1 MSVGVAKTMKRSL
14 NSMCPIEVATTV
26 EFLMNKQ
33 TVLVIDDEPSIC
45 WALEKM
51 LTGEGHAVVTASS
64 AEEGLRIAAQCKP
77 AMVILDVR
85 LPHEDGISALPKFL
99 SATNHSPV
107 VIITAFGD
115 LETAVAAVRNGASDY
130 LTKPFKLEDALRVCR
145 ITLQKHSQS
154 VVARR
159 TTTTTTTTVTDES
172 VLVGVSPSMQY
183 VFRQI
188 ALVADSD
195 LTVLITGETGTG
207 KELVAAAIHR
217 HSNRSASA
225 YIPISPV
232 AMNPDLIES
241 ELFGHVKGA
250 FTGASEDRAGLFE
263 QAEGGTVLLDEIG
276 DLPLSTQVK
285 LLRVLEQ
292 GHYCRVGDTRPRT
305 ANVRVLAATNCDL
318 HEAVASGRFR
328 EDLFHRLTGVQI
340 HLPPLRQRIEDI
352 AALCEHFQKIRQC
365 FGGLDETLVSQLQ
378 SRPWH
383 GNVRELKNAVTHAA
397 VVARGRPITIED
409 FPDAKP
415 GRGNTSTTL
424 YQTLPNLITAWAEDA
439 IASNPDTASLHS
451 DLLAAIEPALLQ
463 VVLKRTSG
471 NRAKAAEMLG
481 IHRGTLRDRL
491 KGYGIENGDPRL

>member
-1 MSVGVAKTMKRSL
+1 MCLVETPKTIETPKAWECLMS
-14 NSMCPIEVATTV
+14 
-26 EFLMNKQ
+26 KQ
-33 TVLVIDDEPSIC
+33 TILVVDDEPSIC

-64 AEEGLRIAAQCKP
+64 AEEGLRIASQCKP

-99 SATNHSPV
+99 SATNHAPV

-130 LTKPFKLEDALRVCR
+130 LTKPFKLEDALRTCR
-145 ITLQKHSQS
+145 ITLQKNSQS
-154 VVARR
+154 VVARG
-159 TTTTTTTTVTDES
+159 TTTTVADES
-172 VLVGVSPSMQY
+172 VLVGVSASMQY

-217 HSNRSASA
+217 HSNRSQSA

-232 AMNPDLIES
+232 ALNPDLIES

-292 GHYCRVGDTRPRT
+292 GHYCRVGDTRQRT

-340 HLPPLRQRIEDI
+340 HLPPLRQRTEDI
-352 AALCEHFQKIRQC
+352 AALCEHFLKIRQC
-365 FGGLDETLVSQLQ
+365 FGGLDDTLITQLQ
-378 SRPWH
+378 SRPWY
-383 GNVRELKNAVTHAA
+383 GNVRELKNAVAHAA
-397 VVARGRPITIED
+397 VVSRGRLITIED

-424 YQTLPNLITAWAEDA
+424 HQTLPNLITTWAEVA
-439 IASNPDTASLHS
+439 IADNLDTASLHS
-451 DLLAAIEPALLQ
+451 DLMAAIEPSLLQ
-463 VVLKRTSG
+463 VVLKHTGG

-491 KGYGIENGDPRL
+491 KGYGIDNGD